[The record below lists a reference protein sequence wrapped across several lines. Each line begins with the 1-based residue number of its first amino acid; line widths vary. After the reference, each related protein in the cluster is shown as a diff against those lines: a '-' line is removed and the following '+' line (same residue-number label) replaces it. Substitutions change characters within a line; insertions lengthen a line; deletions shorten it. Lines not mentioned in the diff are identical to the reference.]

1 VIASAALQQGYT
13 PQTPVTGESKINLP
27 DTGGATLSNF
37 GGENCA
43 NGGGADVPLVDALA
57 FSCNTAFAE
66 VAMSLGRVPV
76 QKQAEALGVDGN
88 PVDIGIDV
96 VGSRVG
102 DIPDTAALAQ
112 TGIGQRDVAV
122 TPFQM
127 AWITATIANRG
138 DKMAPHLIAKTTKPD
153 LTVISETQ
161 PESLGQAIP
170 ITVADQVRDM
180 MIQSEKET
188 PGSGTIADLVIA
200 SKTGTAEHGNDPK
213 NTPPHAWYVAFA
225 PAEDPKVAVAV
236 IVENGGNRA
245 LEATGG
251 SVAAPVGRAVIA
263 EALRGG
269 Q

>member
-1 VIASAALQQGYT
+1 
-13 PQTPVTGESKINLP
+13 
-27 DTGGATLSNF
+27 
-37 GGENCA
+37 
-43 NGGGADVPLVDALA
+43 
-57 FSCNTAFAE
+57 
-66 VAMSLGRVPV
+66 V
-76 QKQAEALGVDGN
+76 QKQAEALGVDGD
-88 PVDIGIDV
+88 PLDIGIDV

-102 DIPDTAALAQ
+102 EIPDTAALAQ

-122 TPFQM
+122 TPFEM

-225 PAEDPKVAVAV
+225 PADNPQVAVAV
-236 IVENGGNRA
+236 MVENGGGQG
-245 LEATGG
+245 LDATG
-251 SVAAPVGRAVIA
+251 SKVAGPVGRSVIA
-263 EALRGG
+263 AALAGG
-269 Q
+269 P